1 MPRLVD
7 VSVCKKRLPKEISC
21 MPPAHACLTLFFFR
35 TTGAVTGSVFGFMDG
50 MRTAGESPVLKKASN
65 MAKGKYILQGASR
78 SASIFGAFFGGFHVV
93 KYGLRAWA
101 DPGEYTEVAVAGV
114 ITIGGMM
121 VKPVTRPSIP
131 YAAMLIFMDAIHI
144 YMRDMDKK

>member
-1 MPRLVD
+1 MN
-7 VSVCKKRLPKEISC
+7 SCVCHTSHPLLSLSHK
-21 MPPAHACLTLFFFR
+21 
-35 TTGAVTGSVFGFMDG
+35 TGAVTGSVFGFMDG
-50 MRTAGESPVLKKASN
+50 MRSVGESPVLQKASN
-65 MAKGKYILQGASR
+65 MAKGKYILQGSSR

-93 KYGLRAWA
+93 KYGLRVWA

-121 VKPVTRPSIP
+121 AKPVTRPSIP

-144 YMRDMDKK
+144 YMRDMDKKQ